1 MWIVFKTATSQEV
14 IDKEG
19 KEAIVKGLRL
29 LILVGNEEESLTAS
43 QLLHEIIPPP
53 KTSHKKHG
61 V

>member
-29 LILVGNEEESLTAS
+29 LILVGNEEDSLTAS
-43 QLLHEIIPPP
+43 KLLHEIIPFPE
-53 KTSHKKHG
+53 KSQ
-61 V
+61 